1 MKHLNSYS
9 NKLIINFYSS
19 FGCRKFII
27 KVVRTTGEL
36 LFTGSTVLK
45 TCWNIWNFKQFVF
58 FSHVQLQASKSLG
71 LSTKMFE
78 SIVLHFCVPRNNHS
92 FYCKSGEQVFLF
104 FFSLFF
110 FMMNLEDLF
119 PLPALTH
126 CDLSTV
132 SSPLKRKRKRR
143 KNPASIKAHSLALD
157 VKQTCKSVIHMQA
170 GWTLFRGF
178 FFFSWEIHS
187 GTHVWNPYLPSQ
199 ETCLFVSFLDGVWW
213 CL

>member
-1 MKHLNSYS
+1 MLKYL
-9 NKLIINFYSS
+9 
-19 FGCRKFII
+19 KFQTVCFFFTCPIASI
-27 KVVRTTGEL
+27 KVSWIVHKNVWVYCVAFLCAKKQSFL
-36 LFTGSTVLK
+36 L
-45 TCWNIWNFKQFVF
+45 
-58 FSHVQLQASKSLG
+58 LQVWWAS
-71 LSTKMFE
+71 
-78 SIVLHFCVPRNNHS
+78 VP
-92 FYCKSGEQVFLF
+92 FF
-104 FFSLFF
+104 FFSFF